1 MSQNFKTAAR
11 NVKTICS
18 AMPKNAFNTLKK
30 KNASADRNIQW
41 EAVEHQFKTDCDIAQ
56 RILMTSDPQRSLLDQ
71 MNPEYTAD
79 IYERVLGNI
88 GQTVPCLPLKSFNM
102 PCRAKLKTRK
112 GRKNRK
118 TRRNRST

>member
-1 MSQNFKTAAR
+1 MSQNFKNAAR

-30 KNASADRNIQW
+30 KNASSERNIQW
-41 EAVEHQFKTDCDIAQ
+41 EAVEQQFKRDCDIAQ
-56 RILMTSDPQRSLLDQ
+56 RILMTSDPQRSLLEQ
-71 MNPEYTAD
+71 MDPDYTAD

-88 GQTVPCLPLKSFNM
+88 GQIPSCLPLKSGSSSCKSV
-102 PCRAKLKTRK
+102 PKTRK

-118 TRRNRST
+118 TRRNRRT